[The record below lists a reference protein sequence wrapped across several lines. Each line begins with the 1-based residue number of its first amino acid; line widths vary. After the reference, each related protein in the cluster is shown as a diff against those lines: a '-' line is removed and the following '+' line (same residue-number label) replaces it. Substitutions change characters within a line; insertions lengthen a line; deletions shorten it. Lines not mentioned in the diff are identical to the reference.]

1 MGDYSN
7 RRSTPN
13 LMVSDEGTTI
23 SKKSSDVPQ
32 SGPREPA
39 TLPDR
44 LYTLLVRSVKDYA
57 IFALDPT
64 GRIVSWN
71 EGAQRIKGY
80 LASEIIGRHFSTF
93 YPDEDNKAGKPAWE
107 LEVAAREG
115 RLEDEG
121 WRIRKD
127 GTRFWANVIITALR
141 TDDGRLIGFAKVT
154 RDLTER
160 RASEAR
166 AIADARRVA
175 EAETANRAK
184 TEFLTAVSHELRTPL
199 NAIGGYADLL
209 ALGIG
214 GTLSQDQ
221 KQYVDGIRR
230 SQQHLLGIITD
241 LLDLGRIEAGEVVY
255 DIESVHLGSVVHAV
269 EPMVEPQMTARGL
282 TLERQHCL
290 QDVVARADYAKVKQI
305 LLNLLSNAAKFTAAG
320 GRITISCATT
330 ADHVTLVV
338 RDTGIGIPAD
348 KLEAIFEPFVQL
360 GRSLTSGHEGTGL
373 GLPISRNLARTM
385 GGDLTVKSKLG
396 EGATFTVTL
405 PRAR

>member
-1 MGDYSN
+1 MMSE
-7 RRSTPN
+7 
-13 LMVSDEGTTI
+13 EGNTI
-23 SKKSSDVPQ
+23 SKKVSDAPQ
-32 SGPREPA
+32 PGPREPV
-39 TLPDR
+39 TQPDR
-44 LYTLLVRSVKDYA
+44 LYPLLVSCVRDYA

-93 YPDEDNKAGKPAWE
+93 YPADDIAAGKPAWE
-107 LEVAAREG
+107 LEVAVREG

-127 GTRFWANVIITALR
+127 GTRFWANVVITAIR
-141 TDDGRLIGFAKVT
+141 DEAGRLVGFAKVT

-160 RASEAR
+160 RAAETR
-166 AIADARRVA
+166 AIEDARRIA
-175 EAETANRAK
+175 EAEASNRAK
-184 TEFLTAVSHELRTPL
+184 TEFLTAMSHELRTPL

-214 GTLSQDQ
+214 GSLSHEHQ
-221 KQYVDGIRR
+221 QYVDGIRR

-241 LLDLGRIEAGEVVY
+241 LLDLGRMEAGEVVY
-255 DIESVHLGSVVHAV
+255 DIEAVHLSSVVNAV
-269 EPMVEPQMTARGL
+269 EPVVEPQMTARQL
-282 TLERQHCL
+282 TLDRQHCMH
-290 QDVVARADYAKVKQI
+290 DVVARADYGKVKQI
-305 LLNLLSNAAKFTAAG
+305 LLNLLSNAAKFTGAG
-320 GRITISCATT
+320 GRITISCAATK
-330 ADHVTLVV
+330 DHVMLVV

-348 KLEAIFEPFVQL
+348 QFEAIFEPFVQL

-385 GGDLTVKSKLG
+385 GGDLTVKSTLG

-405 PRAR
+405 PRAQ

>member
-1 MGDYSN
+1 
-7 RRSTPN
+7 
-13 LMVSDEGTTI
+13 MVSDESTTI
-23 SKKSSDVPQ
+23 SKTSPEVPQ

-39 TLPDR
+39 TQLER
-44 LYTLLVRSVKDYA
+44 LYRLFISSVRDYA

-80 LASEIIGRHFSTF
+80 RASEIIGRHFSTF
-93 YPDEDNKAGKPAWE
+93 YPAEDIAAGKPAWE
-107 LEVAAREG
+107 LEVAVRDG

-127 GTRFWANVIITALR
+127 GTRFWANVVITAIR
-141 TDDGRLIGFAKVT
+141 TEDGKLVGFGKVT

-160 RASEAR
+160 RAAERR
-166 AIADARRVA
+166 AIEDARRVA
-175 EAETANRAK
+175 EAEAGNRAK

-221 KQYVDGIRR
+221 KQYVEGIRR

-255 DIESVHLGSVVHAV
+255 DIEPVHLGSVVNAV
-269 EPMVEPQMTARGL
+269 QPLVEPQMTARNL
-282 TLERQHCL
+282 TLDRHDCVH
-290 QDVVARADYAKVKQI
+290 DIVARADYGKVKQI

-320 GRITISCATT
+320 GRITISCGAT

-338 RDTGIGIPAD
+338 RDTGIGIPTD

-385 GGDLTVKSKLG
+385 GGDLTVESRPG
-396 EGATFTVTL
+396 GGATFTVTL